1 MLASDA
7 PEPGHPQAQDRPDP
21 DLIDV
26 SADVPLGSYLR
37 DVWQRREYLLRVPL
51 DDLRAQNFDTVL
63 GNVWHLLNP
72 ILQISVYYLV
82 FGVILSIDRGVDNFI
97 AFLAIG
103 VFTYQFTQKA
113 ATQGAKAIINN
124 EGLIRSLRFP
134 RVILPGAIVIGE
146 ALAYLP
152 GILVM
157 FIVAIATGESPT
169 PAWLLLPLAV
179 IPLQFVFNLGL
190 ACFTARAADV
200 FHDVEN
206 LLPFVF
212 RIAFYMSGV
221 LYSVDARVEDPALRT
236 VFAINPIYCFVS
248 LGRMCVLGEPYNAAL
263 LLSAGLWT
271 IGALLVGFFWFRA
284 GEHTYGR
291 G

>member
-1 MLASDA
+1 MMTHPDESPDERPAA
-7 PEPGHPQAQDRPDP
+7 P
-21 DLIDV
+21 LVDV
-26 SADVPLGSYLR
+26 SASEPLGIYLR
-37 DVWQRREYLLRVPL
+37 DVWRRREYLLRVPA
-51 DDLRAQNFDTVL
+51 DDLRGQNFDTVL
-63 GNVWHLLNP
+63 GNLWHLLNP
-72 ILQISVYYLV
+72 LLQIAVYYLV
-82 FGVILSIDRGVDNFI
+82 FGLILDTNRGVDNFI
-97 AFLAIG
+97 AFLAVG

-113 ATQGAKAIINN
+113 ATQGAKAITSN

-134 RVILPGAIVIGE
+134 RVILPLTSVLGE

-152 GILVM
+152 GLIVM
-157 FIVAIATGESPT
+157 FAVAILSGESPSI
-169 PAWLLLPLAV
+169 AWLLVPVGLF
-179 IPLQFVFNLGL
+179 PLQLAFNVGL
-190 ACFTARAADV
+190 ACLTARANDV

-221 LYSVDARVEDPALRT
+221 IFSVEHVIENETLRALF
-236 VFAINPIYCFVS
+236 VLNPIFCFIS
-248 LGRMCVLGEPYNAAL
+248 LGRAAVLHEAYNPAH

-271 IGALLVGFFWFRA
+271 VGLLLVGFTWFRA